1 MSLLKKLAQYKAPL
15 LILAVGLL
23 LLLLPG
29 TDQKSAPL
37 PDGDSELSELL
48 SSSAGVGAA
57 RVLISEHGVVVVCEG
72 ADNAAVKM
80 DIIRAVGSYT
90 GFGSDKITILRL
102 VDYEKGRKGT

>member
-1 MSLLKKLAQYKAPL
+1 MLKKLAQYKAPL

-23 LLLLPG
+23 LMLLPASG
-29 TDQKSAPL
+29 QKSAPA
-37 PDGDSELSELL
+37 PDGDCELSELL
-48 SSSAGVGAA
+48 ASASGIGEA
-57 RVLISEHGVVVVCEG
+57 RVLISEHGVIVVCEG

>member
-1 MSLLKKLAQYKAPL
+1 MLKKLAQYKAPL

-23 LLLLPG
+23 LMLLPASSG
-29 TDQKSAPL
+29 KSASAQ
-37 PDGDSELSELL
+37 DEDCELSALL
-48 SSSAGVGAA
+48 ASASGVGEA
-57 RVLISEHGVVVVCEG
+57 RVLISEHGVIVVCEG
-72 ADNAAVKM
+72 ADSAAVKM